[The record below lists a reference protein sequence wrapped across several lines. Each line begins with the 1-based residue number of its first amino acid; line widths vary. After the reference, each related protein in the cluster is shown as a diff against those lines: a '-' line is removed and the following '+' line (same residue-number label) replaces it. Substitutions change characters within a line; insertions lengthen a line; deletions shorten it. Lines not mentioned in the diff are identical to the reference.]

1 MLQKLGM
8 DNVQLLA
15 KDERCA
21 NSGSKVMTRN
31 INKIKMGSKT
41 GKVVL
46 LAFNSIKLALRAS
59 FLSS

>member
-1 MLQKLGM
+1 M